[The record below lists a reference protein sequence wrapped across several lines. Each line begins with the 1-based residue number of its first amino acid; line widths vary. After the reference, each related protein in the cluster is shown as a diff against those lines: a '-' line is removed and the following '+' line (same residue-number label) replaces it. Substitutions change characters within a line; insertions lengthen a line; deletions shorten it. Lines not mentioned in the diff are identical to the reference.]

1 MKPGFQ
7 IAEKLKRLTDSL
19 NKKDNGK
26 LISYIWES
34 VEHEPD
40 INYSF
45 LTENYNKLLIFG
57 KFSDNFTLIAVDSVP
72 ELGNDTGRN
81 FSEFSSQRN
90 DLKSNSINNFADYN
104 LSDVPLM
111 FLAAKFDVERNSDE
125 WKNFSPI
132 TFYIPRFIIFR
143 NSEITYFIYNFIFR
157 ENHNFSDDE
166 LILIDFQNNSLIPPT
181 DSNKNYKNSF
191 AKALTDI
198 EDDTFEWKELIN
210 NTKLK
215 LSNGH
220 FQKLVLSRAKSFELN
235 EFPTWDIII
244 KKLTLQY
251 PDCYLF
257 LFKNRSSFFFGASPE
272 KFLSSNHN
280 FIEVEAVA
288 GSAPRGIKISD
299 DKIIENNLLESSKIK
314 KEHSYVSY
322 FISQILND
330 YSGHINFP
338 ESPEVRKLDN
348 IQHLLTKFSARIK
361 NTDILFSLMDRLFPT
376 PAVCGF
382 PKEKTIEIIRN
393 LESHDRGLY
402 SGLIGWM
409 DLNGN
414 CDFTVT
420 IRSALVEGKKITAF
434 AGAGI
439 VEESDPAEEFYE
451 TELKLKPI
459 LSLFQNDKKS

>member
-1 MKPGFQ
+1 
-7 IAEKLKRLTDSL
+7 
-19 NKKDNGK
+19 
-26 LISYIWES
+26 
-34 VEHEPD
+34 
-40 INYSF
+40 
-45 LTENYNKLLIFG
+45 
-57 KFSDNFTLIAVDSVP
+57 
-72 ELGNDTGRN
+72 
-81 FSEFSSQRN
+81 
-90 DLKSNSINNFADYN
+90 
-104 LSDVPLM
+104 
-111 FLAAKFDVERNSDE
+111 
-125 WKNFSPI
+125 
-132 TFYIPRFIIFR
+132 
-143 NSEITYFIYNFIFR
+143 
-157 ENHNFSDDE
+157 
-166 LILIDFQNNSLIPPT
+166 
-181 DSNKNYKNSF
+181 
-191 AKALTDI
+191 LTDI
-198 EDDTFEWKELIN
+198 DDDTFEWRKLIN

-220 FQKLVLSRAKSFELN
+220 FQKLVLSRVKSFELK
-235 EFPTWDIII
+235 ESPDWDIII
-244 KKLTLQY
+244 KKLTFQY

-272 KFLSSNHN
+272 KFLSTKDN

-299 DKIIENNLLESSKIK
+299 DKVIENNLLESSKIK
-314 KEHSYVSY
+314 KEHSYVSN

-330 YSGHINFP
+330 YSGHIYFP
-338 ESPEVRKLDN
+338 DSPEVRKLDN
-348 IQHLLTKFSARIK
+348 IQHLVTKFSARIK

-439 VEESDPAEEFYE
+439 VEESDPKEEFYE

-459 LSLFQNDKKS
+459 LSLFQNDKKG

>member
-1 MKPGFQ
+1 MKTDFL
-7 IAEKLKRLTDSL
+7 IAEELKTLTDSL
-19 NKKDNGK
+19 NKNDSGK
-26 LISYIWES
+26 LISFIWES
-34 VEHEPD
+34 VEQVPD
-40 INYSF
+40 FNYSF

-81 FSEFSSQRN
+81 FSEFSSQHD
-90 DLKSNSINNFADYN
+90 DLKSNSFNNFSEYN
-104 LSDVPLM
+104 LTAVPLM

-125 WKNFSPI
+125 WKNFSAI
-132 TFYIPRFIIFR
+132 TFYIPKFIIFQK
-143 NSEITYFIYNFIFR
+143 SGTTYFIYNFIFR
-157 ENHNFSDDE
+157 EKHNFSDDA
-166 LILIDFQNNSLIPPT
+166 LILIDFQSNSLKPRT
-181 DSNKNYKNSF
+181 DFNKNYRNSI

-198 EDDTFEWKELIN
+198 EDDTFEWKKLIN
-210 NTKLK
+210 NAKLK
-215 LSNGH
+215 LNNGH
-220 FQKLVLSRAKSFELN
+220 FQKLVLSRAKTFELN
-235 EFPTWDIII
+235 ESLDWDIII
-244 KKLTLQY
+244 KKLKFQY

-257 LFKNRSSFFFGASPE
+257 LYKNLSSIFFGASPE
-272 KFLSSNHN
+272 KFLSSNNN

-288 GSAPRGIKISD
+288 GSAPRGLKISD
-299 DKIIENNLLESSKIK
+299 DKVIENKLLESLKIK
-314 KEHSYVSY
+314 KEHSYVSN

-330 YSGHINFP
+330 YSGHVYFP

-348 IQHLLTKFSARIK
+348 IQHLVTKFSARIK
-361 NTDILFSLMDRLFPT
+361 NTEILFSLMDKLFPT

-382 PKEKTIEIIRN
+382 PKEKTLEIIRN